1 MKLQKIIFGVF
12 LGLCASGHGLSQEV
26 DAKSIP
32 KSILMLGLYCNAANI
47 ELKAYYERAPL
58 APPWNAQG
66 KRAETFAKVFAA
78 LDYKLWGNDKAI
90 RDKAL
95 THSEVLFLNLTAQ
108 KEAKIWGEQSTPKCG
123 LLHEKDEIDKCLRE
137 LNSEVYK
144 CFQQLNERV
153 EKLMR
158 AP

>member
-1 MKLQKIIFGVF
+1 MKLHNIIVSFLIGLVSCGFGH
-12 LGLCASGHGLSQEV
+12 AQEV

-32 KSILMLGLYCNAANI
+32 KPILMLGLYCNAANI
-47 ELKAYYERAPL
+47 ELKKYYEHAPL

-66 KRAETFAKVFAA
+66 KRAESFSKVFAA

-95 THSEVLFLNLTAQ
+95 TQSEVLFLNLTAQ

-123 LLHEKDEIDKCLRE
+123 LLYKKEEVNSCLRD

-144 CFQQLNERV
+144 CFQQLNDQV
-153 EKLMR
+153 EKVTH